1 MCNPAITKAMCN
13 TGSEPIQ
20 QLKRLYLER
29 IERIKMQPT
38 ELWFRPADADLET
51 VKQIVRATKE

>member
-1 MCNPAITKAMCN
+1 MDHPAITKAM
-13 TGSEPIQ
+13 Q

-29 IERIKMQPT
+29 AERIKMQST

>member
-1 MCNPAITKAMCN
+1 MDHPAITKAM
-13 TGSEPIQ
+13 Q

-29 IERIKMQPT
+29 IERMRVEPT
-38 ELWFRPADADLET
+38 VLLFRPADADLET

>member
-1 MCNPAITKAMCN
+1 MTITHTK
-13 TGSEPIQ
+13 TGAVVHDTPDIERERV
-20 QLKRLYLER
+20 KRDR
-29 IERIKMQPT
+29 AERIKMQPT